1 MDRPHS
7 YRRLRRRQDIATP
20 HHHRI
25 FRVLTAAVITFA
37 TGLIN
42 LLRSD
47 KINKHIEGGNAGT
60 TLNIVPPRYVPE
72 KKGSQHRD
80 DLVQAFS
87 SQPHQEYFH
96 KISSLSAESIAARY
110 GIPQTDRS
118 IECNLNG
125 TTQVG

>member
-1 MDRPHS
+1 MVINR
-7 YRRLRRRQDIATP
+7 RRLSNNARIARVVFTALLSIAYFLIYDVNNKYPLTP
-20 HHHRI
+20 
-25 FRVLTAAVITFA
+25 
-37 TGLIN
+37 
-42 LLRSD
+42 SSS
-47 KINKHIEGGNAGT
+47 
-60 TLNIVPPRYVPE
+60 VPPRYVPE
-72 KKGSQHRD
+72 KKGSQDRD

>member
-1 MDRPHS
+1 MVINR
-7 YRRLRRRQDIATP
+7 RRLSNNARIARVVFTALLSIAYFLIYDVNNKYPLTP
-20 HHHRI
+20 
-25 FRVLTAAVITFA
+25 
-37 TGLIN
+37 
-42 LLRSD
+42 SSS
-47 KINKHIEGGNAGT
+47 
-60 TLNIVPPRYVPE
+60 VPPRYVPE

-96 KISSLSAESIAARY
+96 KISSLSAEGIAARY

-118 IECNLNG
+118 VECNLNG